1 MYTELYIL
9 RKRWYERKEDIMN
22 ELKSGEVVTL
32 TVLEQQ
38 ASKWILT
45 NGVVELPLNASEVT
59 EPLAVGDR
67 LEVFLFA
74 DRRGDLAATT
84 AIPAFAQDEYGWARV
99 LRVVER
105 EGAYVDIGTSR
116 EVLVKAEDL
125 PAIKEVWPEP
135 GDHLFMTLRT
145 DRNGDL
151 FGRLVTEEKI
161 SELYEGAFED
171 MHNKNITARP
181 YRLLPVGSFLLGVEQ
196 PYRIFVHESE
206 RYAEPRLGQDVQ
218 VRIIDVK
225 EDGSLNGSLLPRKHE
240 RITGDAQQILSYLQ
254 DVGGKMPFSDK
265 SSPDEIKEMFNM
277 SKASFKRALGT
288 LMKAGKIKQQDGWTE
303 EI

>member
-1 MYTELYIL
+1 
-9 RKRWYERKEDIMN
+9 MN
-22 ELKSGEVVTL
+22 ALKSGEVVTL

-45 NGVVELPLNASEVT
+45 NGVEELPLNASEVT
-59 EPLAVGDR
+59 EPLTVGDR

-84 AIPAFAQDEYGWARV
+84 AIPAFTQGEYGWARV
-99 LRVVER
+99 LKVVEH
-105 EGAYVDIGTSR
+105 EGAFVDIGTSR

-125 PAIKEVWPEP
+125 PALKEVWPEP

-151 FGRLVTEEKI
+151 FGRLATEEKI

-171 MHNKNITARP
+171 MHNKNIQARP
-181 YRLLPVGSFLLGVEQ
+181 YRLLPIGTFLLGVEV

-206 RYAEPRLGQDVQ
+206 RSTEPRLGQDVV

-225 EDGSLNGSLLPRKHE
+225 DDGSMNGSLLPRKHE
-240 RITGDAQQILSYLQ
+240 RLSNDAQQILNYIQ
-254 DVGGKMPFSDK
+254 DVGGKMPFGDK
-265 SSPDEIKEMFNM
+265 SSPEEIQEMFNM
-277 SKASFKRALGT
+277 SKGAFKRALGT
-288 LMKAGKIKQQDGWTE
+288 LMKAGKVKQQDGWTE
-303 EI
+303 EV

>member
-1 MYTELYIL
+1 MSV
-9 RKRWYERKEDIMN
+9 
-22 ELKSGEVVTL
+22 LKSGEVVTL

-45 NGVVELPLNASEVT
+45 NGVEELPLNASEVT

-67 LEVFLFA
+67 LEVFLFV

-84 AIPAFAQDEYGWARV
+84 AIPAFTQGEYGWARV
-99 LRVVER
+99 LKVVER
-105 EGAYVDIGTSR
+105 EGAFVDIGTSR

-125 PAIKEVWPEP
+125 PALQELWPVP

-151 FGRLVTEEKI
+151 FGRLATEEKV

-171 MHNKNITARP
+171 MHNQNILARP
-181 YRLLPVGSFLLGVEQ
+181 YRLLPVGSFLLGVDI

-206 RYAEPRLGQDVQ
+206 RKAEPRLGQDIM

-225 EDGSLNGSLLPRKHE
+225 EDGSMNGSLLPRKHE
-240 RITGDAQQILSYLQ
+240 RLSDDAQQILNYLQ
-254 DVGGKMPFSDK
+254 DVGGRMPFGDK
-265 SSPDEIKEMFNM
+265 SSPEEIQEMFNM
-277 SKASFKRALGT
+277 SKGAFKRALGT
-288 LMKAGKIKQQDGWTE
+288 LMKAGKVKQQDGWTE
-303 EI
+303 EL

>member
-1 MYTELYIL
+1 M
-9 RKRWYERKEDIMN
+9 YERKEDIMN

-38 ASKWILT
+38 TSKWILT
-45 NGVVELPLNASEVT
+45 NGEVELPLNASEVT
-59 EPLAVGDR
+59 EPLSVGDR
-67 LEVFLFA
+67 LKVFLFA

-84 AIPAFAQDEYGWARV
+84 AIPAFAQGEYGWARV
-99 LRVVER
+99 LRVTR
-105 EGAYVDIGTSR
+105 EGAFVDIGTTR

-125 PAIKEVWPEP
+125 PVLEEVWPAV

-151 FGRLVTEEKI
+151 FGRLATEEKI
-161 SELYEGAFED
+161 SELYEGALED
-171 MHNKNITARP
+171 MHNKNIIARP
-181 YRLLPVGSFLLGVEQ
+181 YRLLPVGSFLLGVDV

-206 RYAEPRLGQDVQ
+206 RQAEPRLGQEVE

-240 RITGDAQQILSYLQ
+240 RITGDAEQILKYLQ
-254 DVGGKMPFSDK
+254 DVGGKMPFGDK
-265 SSPDEIKEMFNM
+265 SSPDEIQEMFHM
-277 SKASFKRALGT
+277 SKAAFKRALGT

>member
-1 MYTELYIL
+1 
-9 RKRWYERKEDIMN
+9 MN

-38 ASKWILT
+38 TSKWILT
-45 NGVVELPLNASEVT
+45 NGEVELPLNASEVT
-59 EPLAVGDR
+59 EPLSVGDR
-67 LEVFLFA
+67 LKVFLFA

-84 AIPAFAQDEYGWARV
+84 AIPAFAQGEYGWARV
-99 LRVVER
+99 LRVTR
-105 EGAYVDIGTSR
+105 EGAFVDIGTTR

-125 PAIKEVWPEP
+125 PVLEEVWPAV

-151 FGRLVTEEKI
+151 FGRLATEEKI
-161 SELYEGAFED
+161 SELYEGALED
-171 MHNKNITARP
+171 MHNKNIIARP
-181 YRLLPVGSFLLGVEQ
+181 YRLLPVGSFLLGVDV

-206 RYAEPRLGQDVQ
+206 RQAEPRLGQEVE

-240 RITGDAQQILSYLQ
+240 RITGDAEQILKYLQ
-254 DVGGKMPFSDK
+254 DVGGKMPFGDK
-265 SSPDEIKEMFNM
+265 SSPDEIQEMFHM
-277 SKASFKRALGT
+277 SKAAFKRALGT

>member
-1 MYTELYIL
+1 
-9 RKRWYERKEDIMN
+9 MN
-22 ELKSGEVVTL
+22 ALKSGEVVTL

-45 NGVVELPLNASEVT
+45 NGVEELPLNASEVT
-59 EPLAVGDR
+59 EPLTVGDR

-84 AIPAFAQDEYGWARV
+84 AIPAFTQGEYGWARV
-99 LRVVER
+99 LKVVER
-105 EGAYVDIGTSR
+105 EGAFVDIGTSR

-125 PAIKEVWPEP
+125 PALKEVWPEP

-151 FGRLVTEEKI
+151 FGRLATEEKI

-171 MHNKNITARP
+171 MHNKNIQARP
-181 YRLLPVGSFLLGVEQ
+181 YRLLPIGTFLLGVEV

-206 RYAEPRLGQDVQ
+206 RNVEPRLGQDVV

-225 EDGSLNGSLLPRKHE
+225 DDGSMNGSLLPRKHE
-240 RITGDAQQILSYLQ
+240 RLSNDAQQILNYIQ
-254 DVGGKMPFSDK
+254 DVGGKMPFGDK
-265 SSPDEIKEMFNM
+265 SSPEEVQEMFNM
-277 SKASFKRALGT
+277 SKGAFKRALGT
-288 LMKAGKIKQQDGWTE
+288 LMKAGKVKQQDGWTE
-303 EI
+303 EV

>member
-1 MYTELYIL
+1 
-9 RKRWYERKEDIMN
+9 MN
-22 ELKSGEVVTL
+22 ALKSGEVVTL

-45 NGVVELPLNASEVT
+45 NGVEELPLNASEVT
-59 EPLAVGDR
+59 EPLTVGDR

-84 AIPAFAQDEYGWARV
+84 AIPAFTQGEYGWARV
-99 LRVVER
+99 LKVVER
-105 EGAYVDIGTSR
+105 EGAFVDIGTSR
-116 EVLVKAEDL
+116 EVLVRAEDL
-125 PAIKEVWPEP
+125 PALKEVWPEP

-151 FGRLVTEEKI
+151 FGRLATEEKI

-171 MHNKNITARP
+171 MHNKNIQARP
-181 YRLLPVGSFLLGVEQ
+181 YRLLPIGTFLLGVEV

-206 RYAEPRLGQDVQ
+206 RNNEPRLGQDVV

-225 EDGSLNGSLLPRKHE
+225 DDGSMNGSLLPRKHE
-240 RITGDAQQILSYLQ
+240 RLSNDAQQILNYIQ
-254 DVGGKMPFSDK
+254 DVGGKMPFGDK
-265 SSPDEIKEMFNM
+265 SSPEEIQEMFNM
-277 SKASFKRALGT
+277 SKGAFKRALGT
-288 LMKAGKIKQQDGWTE
+288 LMKAGKVKQQDGWTE
-303 EI
+303 EV

>member
-1 MYTELYIL
+1 
-9 RKRWYERKEDIMN
+9 MN
-22 ELKSGEVVTL
+22 ALKSGEVVTL

-45 NGVVELPLNASEVT
+45 NGVEELPLNASEVT
-59 EPLAVGDR
+59 EPLTVGDR
-67 LEVFLFA
+67 LEVFLFT

-84 AIPAFAQDEYGWARV
+84 SIPAFTQGEYGWARV
-99 LRVVER
+99 LKVVER
-105 EGAYVDIGTSR
+105 EGAFVDIGTSR
-116 EVLVKAEDL
+116 EVLVRAEDL
-125 PAIKEVWPEP
+125 PALKEVWPEP

-151 FGRLVTEEKI
+151 FGRLATEEKI

-171 MHNKNITARP
+171 MHNKNIQARP
-181 YRLLPVGSFLLGVEQ
+181 YRLLPIGTFLLGVEV

-206 RYAEPRLGQDVQ
+206 RNNEPRLGQDVV

-225 EDGSLNGSLLPRKHE
+225 DDGSMNGSLLPRKHE
-240 RITGDAQQILSYLQ
+240 RLSNDAQQILNYIQ
-254 DVGGKMPFSDK
+254 DVGGKMPFGDK
-265 SSPDEIKEMFNM
+265 SSPEEIQEMFNM
-277 SKASFKRALGT
+277 SKGAFKRALGT
-288 LMKAGKIKQQDGWTE
+288 LMKAGKVKQQGGWTE